1 MRAAISLLVT
11 GLLLSSLAANS
22 QTVTN
27 SLSNMLQSHSSS
39 HLLISAK
46 SKQPKSP
53 YRGSGRDRDR
63 ERVSYLLLSSKAN
76 PPKNRPAKGG
86 SRRDLM
92 EHPGKK
98 HVVV

>member
-27 SLSNMLQSHSSS
+27 SLSNRLQSHFSSD
-39 HLLISAK
+39 LLISAK

-76 PPKNRPAKGG
+76 PPKNRPVKGG

-92 EHPGKK
+92 EHSGNK
-98 HVVV
+98 HVVA